1 MRHFTSVYDVDD
13 LHALLALAQ
22 QMKTAPRA
30 RSECG
35 RHRTLGLFFLNPSL
49 RTRLS
54 TQRAAHNLGLEVTVM
69 DAGRGWQLEL
79 EDGVVMDGSAAEH
92 IREAAGVLGRYFDL
106 LGVRTFAGLSDR
118 TADYEERVL
127 HRFMEAAGTPIL
139 SLESATRHP
148 LQSLADLL
156 TIEQHKNTE
165 RPRVV
170 LSWAPHPRALPQAVA
185 NSFAEWVLAAG
196 YELTI
201 ACPEGFELDPAFTRG
216 ARIAHD
222 QREALRHAHF
232 VYAKNWAAWHDY
244 GRTAPHLTDWMITP
258 EKMALTEEGKFM
270 HCLPVR
276 RNVVVHEAVLDSPA
290 SLVLEQA
297 ENRIWT
303 TQAVLFQMLQNLES

>member
-1 MRHFTSVYDVDD
+1 MRHFTSIHDVDD
-13 LHALLALAQ
+13 LDALLALAL
-22 QMKTAPRA
+22 QMKAAPRA
-30 RSECG
+30 CSECG
-35 RHRTLGLFFLNPSL
+35 RGRTLGLLFLNPSL

-54 TQRAAHNLGLEVTVM
+54 TQRAAHNLGLEVVVM

-79 EDGVVMDGSAAEH
+79 EDGVVMDGAAAEH

-106 LGVRTFAGLSDR
+106 LGVRTFASLSDR

-127 HRFMEAAGTPIL
+127 HRFMAAAGKPVL

-156 TIEQHKNTE
+156 TIEQHKPVET
-165 RPRVV
+165 PRVV

-185 NSFAEWVLAAG
+185 NSFAEWALAAG

-216 ARIAHD
+216 AHITHD
-222 QREALRHAHF
+222 PREALRHAHF
-232 VYAKNWAAWHDY
+232 VYAKNWASWKDY
-244 GRTAPHLTDWMITP
+244 GRTAPHLSDWMITP
-258 EKMALTEEGKFM
+258 DKMALMENGKFM

-297 ENRIWT
+297 ENRIWAA
-303 TQAVLFQMLQNLES
+303 QAVLFQMLQNIES